1 MSNGKVMESQHKK
14 PIKLTDDELAALD
27 KGILAAENGRRWT
40 VEEAFNFVR
49 EQRKTWLKQVK
60 KNLSA

>member
-1 MSNGKVMESQHKK
+1 MESQYKK
-14 PIKLTDDELAALD
+14 PIKLSDHELAALD
-27 KGILAAENGRRWT
+27 QGILTAENGRRWT
-40 VEEAFNFVR
+40 VEEEFNFVR